1 MKMITAIV
9 NKKDSGEVCRSLT
22 DAGFFYTKI
31 SSSGGFLRAGNV
43 TLFIGTDDDKL
54 DEILEVI
61 KAHCSKRIE
70 HIPQSILHGAH
81 TQMTEVLVG
90 GATVFVSDVIKFEK
104 Y

>member
-43 TLFIGTDDDKL
+43 TLFIGTEDDKL
-54 DEILEVI
+54 EEILGVI

-70 HIPQSILHGAH
+70 HIPQSILHGGH

-90 GATVFVSDVIKFEK
+90 GATVFVSDVVKFEK